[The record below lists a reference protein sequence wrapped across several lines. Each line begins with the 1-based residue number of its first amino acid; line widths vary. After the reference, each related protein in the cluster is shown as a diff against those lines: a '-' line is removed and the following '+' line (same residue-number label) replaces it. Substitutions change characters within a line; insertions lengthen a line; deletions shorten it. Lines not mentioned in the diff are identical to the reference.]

1 MTQTQIQP
9 QTQMQPQ
16 TQIQPALPP
25 FQVSTNRGGLGPGHY
40 VITPANHFGSR
51 LPDFASTVVK
61 KLTTPRNG
69 SARVAMYLLE
79 IEPGGG
85 TTRPTGDG
93 FEHFLYALDG
103 GLSGPFGED
112 APASAF
118 AFLPAGERFEVANR
132 SASTARLIWVKR
144 RYEAHPGVPDPAP
157 SAGVAGAMT
166 ATPGS
171 VPGVYRLE
179 LLPAEPSFDFAMS
192 ILSFDPGAVFPKVE
206 IHDEEHV
213 LYMLEGRGVYVLDRA
228 HYEVGEDDFVY
239 MAPYCPQ
246 YYYPGGLSRSAYL
259 LYKDANRDGF

>member
-1 MTQTQIQP
+1 MT
-9 QTQMQPQ
+9 MQ
-16 TQIQPALPP
+16 LPP
-25 FQVSTNRGGLGPGHY
+25 PQVSTQRGGFGPAHY
-40 VITPANHFGSR
+40 VIAPENHFGSR
-51 LPDFASTVVK
+51 LPGFTGTIVK

-85 TTRPTGDG
+85 TTGPAGAG
-93 FEHFLYALDG
+93 FEHFLYALDA
-103 GLSGPFGED
+103 GLDGVLGD
-112 APASAF
+112 AAPATAF
-118 AFLPAGERFEVANR
+118 AFLPAGEAFEISNPT
-132 SASTARLIWVKR
+132 SETLRLLWVKR
-144 RYEAHPGVPDPAP
+144 RYEGVPGVPQPTRQL
-157 SAGVAGAMT
+157 GVADELEPS
-166 ATPGS
+166 PGS

-179 LLPAEPSFDFAMS
+179 LLPSLDPSFDFAMS

-213 LYMLEGRGVYVLDRA
+213 LYMLAGRGVYLLDQR
-228 HYEVGEDDFVY
+228 HYEVQQDDFIY